1 MRNILCS
8 VILLT
13 ACGSSPRLDEVG
25 ARGLMGGEMVYMAD
39 AARFTDCRTNRSYP
53 MAMEADFV
61 SAERA
66 YLADVSEAGRPL
78 FVTFDGEIAA
88 RPRME
93 GDGTEP
99 TVIVQQFVNTWPNQN
114 CEQSRADADLE
125 NTYWRLVKL
134 GEEKLAPAEGEREPR
149 LTLRKADGET
159 RYAATVGCNQLMGR
173 YEVAGDRITFS
184 MGASTKMACPGELG
198 AREDRF
204 VQVLNGTRQWRIVGN
219 TMQLLDESGASLALF
234 EAVYM

>member
-1 MRNILCS
+1 MRNILFS
-8 VILLT
+8 VLLLA
-13 ACGSSPRLDEVG
+13 ACGSSPRLDDST
-25 ARGLMGGEMVYMAD
+25 ASGLLGGEMVYMAD

-53 MAMEADFV
+53 MAMEADWI

-66 YLADVSEAGRPL
+66 YLAAVTEAGKPL
-78 FVTFDGEIAA
+78 YVTFDGEVAD

-93 GDGTEP
+93 GSGTEP
-99 TVIVQQFVNTWPNQN
+99 TVIVKQFINTWPNQN

-125 NTYWRLVKL
+125 NTYWRLVRL
-134 GEEKLAPAEGEREPR
+134 GDEKLAPAEGEREPH
-149 LTLRKADGET
+149 LTLRKADGES
-159 RYAATVGCNQLMGR
+159 RYSATVGCNQMIGG

-204 VQVLNGTRQWRIVGN
+204 VQVLNGTRKWRIVGN